1 MIKLSNKEG
10 SEQKT
15 VRCCVINC
23 QKEIA
28 IEKAIKIN
36 DDYFC
41 PICGVAYYKRNL
53 NL

>member
-1 MIKLSNKEG
+1 MSNEEKDK
-10 SEQKT
+10 QTT
-15 VRCCVINC
+15 VKCCVMNC
-23 QKEIA
+23 QNEIP

-41 PICGVAYYKRNL
+41 PICGVAYYRRNL